1 MPSSRLFFPAG
12 SNALPVCEAATMA
25 ENDLFV
31 GNRGEAAESR
41 PLADR
46 MRPRT
51 FDEYVGQEDVI
62 GRDSVL
68 RKAIEKGEIQ
78 SVIFWGPPGTGK
90 TTLAHIISGVTGS
103 SFISF
108 SAVTSGVKDIREV
121 VSTAEMNMNLK
132 GRKTIL
138 FVDEIHRFNKAQQ
151 DAFLPHVERGT
162 IILIGATT
170 ENPSFEV
177 ISALLSRSRVV
188 MLEKLTE
195 ENLRVIVE
203 RALTDE
209 ERGLGN
215 VRIDLSEEALAHMVT
230 QADGDARI
238 ALNALEL
245 AVAATSPGRDGARR
259 IDLKTIEG
267 ALQKKALLYDKA
279 GEEHYNII
287 SALHKSLRGSDPDA
301 ALYWLARMLEAGEDP
316 LYIAR
321 RMIRFASEDIGNAD
335 PQALVV
341 AVAAKD
347 AVHFIGMPEGDLAL
361 AQAAVYLATAPKSN
375 AIYKAYGK
383 AKDDVNS
390 KETPA
395 VPLHIRNAPTRLM
408 KEMGFGEGYVYPH
421 EDPEGVVDQE
431 YMAGPTKGRRYYE
444 PTNRGYEATVKK
456 RLDKWRAILEERR
469 RRGGERDRG

>member
-1 MPSSRLFFPAG
+1 
-12 SNALPVCEAATMA
+12 MA
-25 ENDLFV
+25 ENDLFA
-31 GNRGEAAESR
+31 GARRYGTAGR

-51 FDEYVGQEDVI
+51 FDEYVGQDHVV
-62 GRDSVL
+62 GRESVL

-90 TTLAHIISGVTGS
+90 TTLAHIIAGVTGS
-103 SFISF
+103 KFISF

-121 VSTAEMNMNLK
+121 VSTAEMNMSLK
-132 GRKTIL
+132 GQKTIL

-177 ISALLSRSRVV
+177 ISALLSRSLVV
-188 MLEKLTE
+188 MLQKLTE
-195 ENLRVIVE
+195 DDLREIIG
-203 RALTDE
+203 RALADE
-209 ERGLGN
+209 ERGLGGT
-215 VRIDLSEEALAHMVT
+215 RIALSDEALAHMVT

-245 AVAATSPGRDGARR
+245 AVAATAPGDDGARH

-341 AVAAKD
+341 AVAAKE

-361 AQAAVYLATAPKSN
+361 AQAALYLATAPKSN
-375 AIYKAYGK
+375 AVYTAYSKARN
-383 AKDDVNS
+383 DVNS
-390 KETPA
+390 KETPP
-395 VPLHIRNAPTRLM
+395 VPFHIRNAPTRLM
-408 KEMGFGEGYVYPH
+408 KEMGFGEGYEYPH
-421 EDPEGVVDQE
+421 DDPEGLVDQE
-431 YMAGPTKGRRYYE
+431 YLAGKVRGRRYYE
-444 PTNRGYEATVKK
+444 PTNRGYEATIKK
-456 RLDKWRAILEERR
+456 RLDKWRAILEARR
-469 RRGGERDRG
+469 RKKRE

>member
-1 MPSSRLFFPAG
+1 M
-12 SNALPVCEAATMA
+12 VA
-25 ENDLFV
+25 ESDLFIERQ
-31 GNRGEAAESR
+31 GDGCESR

-46 MRPRT
+46 MRPRN
-51 FDEYVGQEDVI
+51 FDEFVGQDQVI
-62 GRDSVL
+62 GPDSVL

-90 TTLAHIISGVTGS
+90 TTLAHIIAGITGS
-103 SFISF
+103 GFVAF

-121 VSTAEMNMNLK
+121 VSTAEMNLNLK
-132 GRKTIL
+132 GQKTIL

-151 DAFLPHVERGT
+151 DAFLPHVEKGT

-177 ISALLSRSRVV
+177 NSALLSRSSVV
-188 MLEKLTE
+188 MLNKLTPQDLKE
-195 ENLRVIVE
+195 IVA
-203 RALTDE
+203 RALEDKD
-209 ERGLGN
+209 RGLGGLKIK
-215 VRIDLSEEALAHMVT
+215 VSGEALDHMVT
-230 QADGDARI
+230 HADGDARI

-245 AVAATSPGRDGARR
+245 ALAATAPGSRGLRE

-267 ALQKKALLYDKA
+267 ALQKKALLYDKM

-301 ALYWLARMLEAGEDP
+301 ALYWLARMLEAGENP

-321 RMIRFASEDIGNAD
+321 RLIRFASEDIGNAD

-361 AQAAVYLATAPKSN
+361 AQAALYLATAPKSN
-375 AIYKAYGK
+375 AVYTAYIR
-383 AKDDVNS
+383 ARDDVNS
-390 KETPA
+390 REAPP

-408 KEMGFGEGYVYPH
+408 KEMGFGEGYEYPH
-421 EDPEGVVDQE
+421 EDPDAVVDQE
-431 YMAGPTKGRRYYE
+431 YMAGSLKGRRYYE
-444 PTNRGYEATVKK
+444 PTSRGYEATIKK
-456 RLDKWRAILEERR
+456 RLDKWRKILESRR
-469 RRGGERDRG
+469 RDRRE

>member
-1 MPSSRLFFPAG
+1 L
-12 SNALPVCEAATMA
+12 A
-25 ENDLFV
+25 ESDLFLDSRGDRA
-31 GNRGEAAESR
+31 GNR
-41 PLADR
+41 PMADR

-51 FDEYVGQEDVI
+51 FDEYIGQEHAI
-62 GRDSVL
+62 GKDSVL

-90 TTLAHIISGVTGS
+90 TTLAHIIAGVTGS
-103 SFISF
+103 SFIAF

-121 VSTAEMNMNLK
+121 VATAEMNMSHR

-151 DAFLPHVERGT
+151 DAFLPHVEKGT

-188 MLEKLTE
+188 MLKKLTE
-195 ENLRVIVE
+195 ENLKQIVI
-203 RALTDE
+203 RALKDR
-209 ERGLGN
+209 ERGLGEMK
-215 VRIDLSEEALAHMVT
+215 IDLSDDALSHMVT
-230 QADGDARI
+230 QADGDARV

-245 AVAATSPGRDGARR
+245 AVAATSPSAGGVRKIG
-259 IDLKTIEG
+259 LKTIED

-375 AIYKAYGK
+375 AVYTAYGR
-383 AKDDVNS
+383 AKEDVNTR
-390 KETPA
+390 ETPE
-395 VPLHIRNAPTRLM
+395 VPLHIRNAPTGLM
-408 KEMGFGEGYVYPH
+408 KEMGFGEGYEYPH
-421 EDPEGVVDQE
+421 NDPEGVSDQE
-431 YMAGPTKGRRYYE
+431 YLPVGLGGRKYYE
-444 PTNRGYEATVKK
+444 PTNRGYEATIKK
-456 RLDKWRAILEERR
+456 RLDRWRKILEERR
-469 RRGGERDRG
+469 REKRG

>member
-1 MPSSRLFFPAG
+1 LPATPDARRQSG
-12 SNALPVCEAATMA
+12 VKTVA
-25 ENDLFV
+25 ENDLFTAK
-31 GNRGEAAESR
+31 RGYGSGGR

-51 FDEYVGQEDVI
+51 FDEFVGQEHVV
-62 GRDSVL
+62 GGESVL

-78 SVIFWGPPGTGK
+78 SVIFWGTPGTGK
-90 TTLAHIISGVTGS
+90 TTLAHIIAGVTGS
-103 SFISF
+103 RFISF
-108 SAVTSGVKDIREV
+108 SAVTSGVKDIRQV
-121 VSTAEMNMNLK
+121 VSTAEMNMSLK
-132 GRKTIL
+132 GQKTIL

-177 ISALLSRSRVV
+177 ISALLSRSLVV
-188 MLEKLTE
+188 MLQKLTE
-195 ENLRVIVE
+195 EDLREIVR
-203 RALTDE
+203 RALADE

-215 VRIDLSEEALAHMVT
+215 TRIDLCDEALAHMVT

-245 AVAATSPGRDGARR
+245 AVAATAPGEDGSRR
-259 IDLKTIEG
+259 IDLQTIEG
-267 ALQKKALLYDKA
+267 ALQKKALLYDKL

-375 AIYKAYGK
+375 AVYTAFSR
-383 AKDDVNS
+383 ARDDVNS
-390 KETPA
+390 KETPP
-395 VPLHIRNAPTRLM
+395 VPFHIRNAPTRLM
-408 KEMGFGEGYVYPH
+408 KEMGFGEGYEYPH
-421 EDPEGVVDQE
+421 DHPEGLVDQE
-431 YMAGPTKGRRYYE
+431 YLAGKVRDRRYYE
-444 PTNRGYEATVKK
+444 PTNRGYEATIKK
-456 RLDKWRAILEERR
+456 RLDKWRAILEARR
-469 RRGGERDRG
+469 RKRRE